1 MFKYLTAGQIIT
13 TVVVGVIASF
23 FFYSVSNAL
32 TLPDVWYSY
41 STGDC
46 VKVLNY
52 AKGDTYSCE
61 NLPSRFYHVWV
72 E

>member
-1 MFKYLTAGQIIT
+1 MTKSESFITSIFVALIIGGFT
-13 TVVVGVIASF
+13 YAVLSAMS
-23 FFYSVSNAL
+23 
-32 TLPDVWYSY
+32 LPDVWFSH
-41 STGDC
+41 STGEC

-52 AKGDTYSCE
+52 IEGEEYTCE

>member
-1 MFKYLTAGQIIT
+1 MTNQNIFIGACLGVIIGSLVYAILTAS
-13 TVVVGVIASF
+13 A
-23 FFYSVSNAL
+23 Y
-32 TLPDVWYSY
+32 PDVWFSH

-52 AKGDTYSCE
+52 AEGDNYTCE
-61 NLPSRFYHVWV
+61 NLPSSFYHVWV

>member
-1 MFKYLTAGQIIT
+1 MTSENVIIGALVGIIAGFMMYAFLTAME
-13 TVVVGVIASF
+13 
-23 FFYSVSNAL
+23 
-32 TLPDVWYSY
+32 LPDVWFSY

-52 AKGDTYSCE
+52 AQGDNYNCE
-61 NLPSRFYHVWV
+61 NLPKRFYHVWV

>member
-1 MFKYLTAGQIIT
+1 MTNQNIFIGACLGVIIGSLVYAILTAS
-13 TVVVGVIASF
+13 A
-23 FFYSVSNAL
+23 Y
-32 TLPDVWYSY
+32 PDVWFSH

-52 AKGDTYSCE
+52 AEGD
-61 NLPSRFYHVWV
+61 HVWV